1 MRTVNEIID
10 GLETISLDHHFIR
23 SFKQGEMSEVDIQKL
38 AGDKYPI
45 CYADISGASIDR
57 GILTYSLDILVMDM
71 ILPGQTDAQEQYSD
85 TLRTLIDIVSQY
97 AQVLSAQS
105 DVNRDVRIELPVDCE
120 PFTAR
125 FDNLLTGWVGSMRLQ
140 TGNELDLC
148 AAAFA

>member
-45 CYADISGASIDR
+45 CYADISAATIDR
-57 GILTYSLDILVMDM
+57 GILTYSLDVIVMDM

-85 TLRTLIDIVSQY
+85 TLADAYRYRQPIRSGLEQRERCGPRPTYRASRGLRTVHGK
-97 AQVLSAQS
+97 V
-105 DVNRDVRIELPVDCE
+105 
-120 PFTAR
+120 
-125 FDNLLTGWVGSMRLQ
+125 
-140 TGNELDLC
+140 
-148 AAAFA
+148 

>member
-10 GLETISLDHHFIR
+10 ELETIALDHRFIR
-23 SFKQGEMSEVDIQKL
+23 SFKQGELSEVDIQKL

-45 CYADISGASIDR
+45 CHVDISGATIER
-57 GILTYSLDILVMDM
+57 GILTYQLDIIVMDM
-71 ILPGQTDAQEQYSD
+71 VLPGQTDAQEQYSD

-105 DVNRDVRIELPVDCE
+105 DVDRDLTISLPVDCE

-125 FDNLLTGWVGSMRLQ
+125 FDNLLTGWAGSTQLV
-140 TGNELDLC
+140 TSNTLDLC

>member
-1 MRTVNEIID
+1 MRTVNQIID
-10 GLETISLDHHFIR
+10 ELGTIALDHRFIN
-23 SFKQGEMSEVDIQKL
+23 SFKQGELSEVDIQKL

-45 CYADISGASIDR
+45 CHVDISAATIER
-57 GILTYSLDILVMDM
+57 GTLTYTLDVLVMDM
-71 ILPGQTDAQEQYSD
+71 VLPGQTDAQEQYSD
-85 TLRTLIDIVSQY
+85 TLRTLIDIVSNY

-125 FDNLLTGWVGSMRLQ
+125 FDNLLTGWVGTVRLQ
-140 TGNELDLC
+140 TSNTLDLC